1 MSIAERSTAVSTET
15 IESSA
20 LYVAT
25 GVVVP
30 GDQRGRLLGFPT
42 ANLPMDD
49 SSLAD
54 GVYAG
59 TVYDET
65 TGTEH
70 VAAVSIGRR
79 TSFYGRDGERLLEA
93 HLLDFDGSLYGHTIV
108 VELSAKL
115 RPQRR
120 YRGAEALVEQLVRDV
135 EATRTWSRERMGT
148 APHRQGRFETGPRRE
163 ARETERIRAER
174 ERRRVAAIAQTVG
187 EIGAAGVTYEI
198 VAERSRI
205 PVAYL
210 RWAYPSIDALLAV
223 ARSVQP
229 AH

>member
-1 MSIAERSTAVSTET
+1 MSIAERTTAVTT
-15 IESSA
+15 ESSA
-20 LYVAT
+20 LYVAS

-65 TGTEH
+65 DGTEH

-93 HLLDFDGSLYGHTIV
+93 HLLDFSGSLYGHSIV

-135 EATRTWSRERMGT
+135 EATRTWSRERMGA
-148 APHRQGRFETGPRRE
+148 APHRQGRFETRPRRE
-163 ARETERIRAER
+163 ARESERIRAER
-174 ERRRVAAIAQTVG
+174 EERRIATIAQTVG
-187 EIGAAGVTYEI
+187 EIGAADVSYEI

-229 AH
+229 AR